1 MPSAGRAER
10 KIKMTKERI
19 QSILDSTRKI
29 FERRLAQA
37 NATQQMKDIAIE
49 AAKVMHNKPTLDD
62 FINSNATRQVSKAA
76 TGMFAKMFDISDEDA
91 SEIVNDVYMIYKID
105 EFLGRYV
112 FLMKNEEHPHGYLI
126 DYADSDDYLLIFNVQ
141 CPDVWEE
148 EKMYNLDLDEW
159 DYESKPISDEDF
171 RNL

>member
-1 MPSAGRAER
+1 
-10 KIKMTKERI
+10 MTKERI

-105 EFLGRYV
+105 QFLDNYV
-112 FLMKNEEHPHGYLI
+112 SLMKDDTNSNEYFGYLI
-126 DYADSDDYLLIFNVQ
+126 DYVETDDYLLIFKVEN
-141 CPDVWEE
+141 PGVWKE
-148 EKMYNLDLDEW
+148 EKSYNLDLDEW
-159 DYESKPISDEDF
+159 DYKSKPISDEDF